1 MTPGAGLAARAHPFT
16 LFVVVAGAA
25 ALAFIVP
32 APAGPLALYALTA
45 VLALITGNAG
55 AVARAALVC
64 LPLWVLLALLHG
76 VGGSFDPRSL
86 TVSREGLA
94 AAAAQGA
101 RLGAVATASLV
112 LFAAFDPSRFLDAV
126 AERGWSFHAAYL
138 VVATLQAAPRFRRRA
153 AAILEAQRARGLRTG
168 RGVAGRVRALVP
180 LTAPLV
186 LGMLTEADDRA
197 MALEMRGL
205 GARVARTPLAPP
217 PRRAGDRIARWAIG
231 ALVVAGI
238 AWRLLA

>member
-1 MTPGAGLAARAHPFT
+1 
-16 LFVVVAGAA
+16 
-25 ALAFIVP
+25 
-32 APAGPLALYALTA
+32 
-45 VLALITGNAG
+45 
-55 AVARAALVC
+55 
-64 LPLWVLLALLHG
+64 
-76 VGGSFDPRSL
+76 
-86 TVSREGLA
+86 
-94 AAAAQGA
+94 
-101 RLGAVATASLV
+101 
-112 LFAAFDPSRFLDAV
+112 
-126 AERGWSFHAAYL
+126 
-138 VVATLQAAPRFRRRA
+138 
-153 AAILEAQRARGLRTG
+153 
-168 RGVAGRVRALVP
+168 VRALVP